1 MFRFWKERGPTMKR
15 EQRENGTVIYLETE
29 KDLRVYMHPLRQK
42 ILSVLERNPEGM
54 SAKQIADAL
63 RIAPSSAGHH
73 LQTLEQAG
81 LVELDRIEIIHGF
94 RAKLYRNTPV
104 TVSVGNFPTK
114 DRLQAALVQE
124 KIAENTHR
132 LLDAMEMTEG
142 EEEPFLPRFSQGVLY
157 STPEEML
164 EFSNYILTFLDAHKH
179 PGEGTESFEMTFF
192 HYPTAAAN
200 KGEKQRG
207 QNGDGKNG

>member
-1 MFRFWKERGPTMKR
+1 MKR

-54 SAKQIADAL
+54 SAKQVADAL
-63 RIAPSSAGHH
+63 GIAPSSAGHH

-94 RAKLYRNTPV
+94 RAKLYRNTLV

-114 DRLQAALVQE
+114 DRLQDA
-124 KIAENTHR
+124 KIHTDIFGSDHCPVELQIKDRDEA
-132 LLDAMEMTEG
+132 
-142 EEEPFLPRFSQGVLY
+142 
-157 STPEEML
+157 
-164 EFSNYILTFLDAHKH
+164 
-179 PGEGTESFEMTFF
+179 
-192 HYPTAAAN
+192 
-200 KGEKQRG
+200 
-207 QNGDGKNG
+207 

>member
-1 MFRFWKERGPTMKR
+1 MKR

-42 ILSVLERNPEGM
+42 ILSVLERSPKGM
-54 SAKQIADAL
+54 SAKQVADTL
-63 RIAPSSAGHH
+63 EIAPSSAGHH
-73 LQTLEQAG
+73 LQVLEQVG

-94 RAKLYRNTPV
+94 QAKIYKNTQV
-104 TVSVGNFPTK
+104 TVNVGSFPTNGH
-114 DRLQAALVQE
+114 LQAVLVQE
-124 KIAENTHR
+124 KIAENTRR
-132 LLDAMEMTEG
+132 LLDAMKITEG
-142 EEEPFLPRFSQGVLY
+142 KEAPFLPRFSQGVIY

-164 EFSNYILTFLDAHKH
+164 EFSNYILAFLDAHKH
-179 PGEGTESFEMTFF
+179 PGEGRESFEMTFF

-200 KGEKQRG
+200 KAEKQQG

>member
-1 MFRFWKERGPTMKR
+1 MKR

-29 KDLRVYMHPLRQK
+29 KDLRVYLHPLRQK

-54 SAKQIADAL
+54 SAKQIADTL
-63 RIAPSSAGHH
+63 GIAPSSAGHH

-94 RAKLYRNTPV
+94 RAKLYRNTAV
-104 TVSVGNFPTK
+104 TVSVGHFSTK
-114 DRLQAALVQE
+114 GRLQAALVQE

-132 LLDAMEMTEG
+132 LLDAMEITEG
-142 EEEPFLPRFSQGVLY
+142 KEAPFLPRFSQGVVY

-164 EFSNYILTFLDAHKH
+164 EFSNQVLAFFEAHKN
-179 PGEGTESFEMTFF
+179 PEEGKEGFEMTFF
-192 HYPTAAAN
+192 HYPTEAADRGEQQRRQ
-200 KGEKQRG
+200 KGADENAEKQ
-207 QNGDGKNG
+207 

>member
-1 MFRFWKERGPTMKR
+1 MKR

-29 KDLRVYMHPLRQK
+29 KDLRVYLHPLRQK

-54 SAKQIADAL
+54 SAKQIADTL
-63 RIAPSSAGHH
+63 GIAPSSAGHH

-104 TVSVGNFPTK
+104 TVSVGYFPTK
-114 DRLQAALVQE
+114 GRLQAALVQE

-132 LLDAMEMTEG
+132 LLDAMEITEG
-142 EEEPFLPRFSQGVLY
+142 TEAPFLPRFSQGVVY

-164 EFSNYILTFLDAHKH
+164 EFSNYVLAFFEVHKNPAERKVNCTPFVRQYGILD
-179 PGEGTESFEMTFF
+179 
-192 HYPTAAAN
+192 N
-200 KGEKQRG
+200 KWGVLLCRKEYQTRDTR
-207 QNGDGKNG
+207 QNSSNW

>member
-1 MFRFWKERGPTMKR
+1 MKQ

-29 KDLRVYMHPLRQK
+29 KDLRVYLHPLRQK

-63 RIAPSSAGHH
+63 GIAPSSAGHH

-114 DRLQAALVQE
+114 GRLQAALVQE
-124 KIAENTHR
+124 KIAENTRR
-132 LLDAMEMTEG
+132 LLNAMEITEG
-142 EEEPFLPRFSQGVLY
+142 KEPPFLPRFSQGVVY

-164 EFSNYILTFLDAHKH
+164 EFSNQVLAFFEAHKN
-179 PGEGTESFEMTFF
+179 PAEGKEAFEMTFF
-192 HYPTAAAN
+192 HYPTEAAN
-200 KGEKQRG
+200 KGEQQRRQKG
-207 QNGDGKNG
+207 ADENGEKP